1 MERLGGMADH
11 WIFRYLNSSDR
22 QMIMANVDRRSSRP
36 AKRALS
42 GIDERI
48 NPPRPTPA

>member
-22 QMIMANVDRRSSRP
+22 QMIMANVDLPEFAAGETRP
-36 AKRALS
+36 FRH
-42 GIDERI
+42 R
-48 NPPRPTPA
+48 